1 MFLDDLSDLW
11 VQRPD
16 LDGEAKSRRTWG
28 LLAGP
33 VRRELKTQGLG
44 PQTSYRQLVGAL
56 QDTYG
61 DRRPVSQLMNTF
73 YSCSQE
79 GFESV
84 RSFSQ
89 RLHEAYDA
97 LRAAQVRKE
106 MHPVEPAQLAY
117 RLMEGLRCGNTRQW
131 LRQSSTMRPGMT
143 FLELRKL
150 AIDMEPEEANPA
162 QVQAVQMP
170 QAEEPAL
177 KQMARQIE
185 ELTSAMKSLA
195 AQNSEL
201 RQKVEEARRHPGPK
215 LERMKCFRCGRPG
228 HLARNCQGN
237 GHGQM

>member
-44 PQTSYRQLVGAL
+44 PQSSYRHLIGAL

-61 DRRPVSQLMNTF
+61 DRRPVSMLINTF
-73 YSCSQE
+73 YTCSQE
-79 GFESV
+79 GYESV

-89 RLHEAYDA
+89 RLHEAYDS
-97 LRAAQVRKE
+97 LRAAQEREK
-106 MHPVEPAQLAY
+106 MHPVEPAQLSS
-117 RLMEGLRCGNTRQW
+117 RLIEGLSSDNTRRW
-131 LRQSSTMRPGMT
+131 LRQSSKMRPGMT
-143 FLELRKL
+143 FLELRKE
-150 AIDMEPEEANPA
+150 AIDMEPEEAKPA
-162 QVQAVQMP
+162 QVQAVQMT
-170 QAEEPAL
+170 QAEDPAL

-185 ELTSAMKSLA
+185 ELTAAMKSLA
-195 AQNSEL
+195 AQSSEL
-201 RQKVEEARRHPGPK
+201 REKVEEARRPPGPK
-215 LERMKCFRCGRPG
+215 LERMRCYRCGRPG

-237 GHGQM
+237 GRGQV